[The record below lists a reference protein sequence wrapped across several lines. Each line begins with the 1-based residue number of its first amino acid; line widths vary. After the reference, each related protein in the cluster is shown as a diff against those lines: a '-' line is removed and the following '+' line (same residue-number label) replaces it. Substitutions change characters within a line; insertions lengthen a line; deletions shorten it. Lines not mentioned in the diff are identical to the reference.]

1 MAGDEILELDRDECL
16 ARITAAPYGR
26 IAAGAAGQLDVFPI
40 NHRLLDDTVI
50 FRTAPGTK
58 LVELTIHHE
67 VVFEI
72 DGVEGGEAYSVVVK
86 GRAEELVHSDE
97 LERAAATG
105 LHPWAAVRRDRWM
118 RIVPTTITGRRFRIH
133 IDDAEAAA
141 ADEVPIDES

>member
-1 MAGDEILELDRDECL
+1 MAGDEILELERDECL
-16 ARITAAPYGR
+16 ARLAAAPYGR
-26 IAAGAAGQLDVFPI
+26 IAAGAAGQLDIFPI

-50 FRTAPGTK
+50 FRTSPGTK

-72 DGVEGGEAYSVVVK
+72 DGVEDGEAFSVVVK
-86 GRAEELVHSDE
+86 GHAEEIVHSDE

-118 RIVPTTITGRRFRIH
+118 RIVPSGITGRRFRIH
-133 IDDAEAAA
+133 VGDAEAAA
-141 ADEVPIDES
+141 ADDVPFDGS